1 MLPVHGKDGVFGPE
15 HFAALEALAAISKDE
30 FYIALIGKKEKTKQN
45 KEIAKAEDKAERSI
59 EKEVEK
65 LVADL
70 ESSRAIAEQTE
81 PYQRAV
87 KKDHRKRKKRLTGK
101 GKNTYNVGGKM
112 KRLSYKRAKSAPA
125 GFGGS

>member
-1 MLPVHGKDGVFGPE
+1 MAKKKQTEVETPQVEQTIVEAPVV
-15 HFAALEALAAISKDE
+15 
-30 FYIALIGKKEKTKQN
+30 KEKTKQN